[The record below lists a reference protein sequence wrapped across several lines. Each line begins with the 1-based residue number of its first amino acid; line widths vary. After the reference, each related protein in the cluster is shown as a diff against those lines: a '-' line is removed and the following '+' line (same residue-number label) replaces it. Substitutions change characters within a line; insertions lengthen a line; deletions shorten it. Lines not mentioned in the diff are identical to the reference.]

1 LHDQSSDSKL
11 SLGISLLM
19 PRLLYVEA
27 SPRKDRS
34 ASIEVSRAFLE
45 AYRVAHPDD
54 EVETLDI
61 WASDLPSFNGEALA
75 AKYAGLSG
83 MPLTTKQKTVW
94 DEIQRLAAPFLTAD
108 KLLLAVP
115 LWNFGIPYRLK
126 QLIDLISQKDILF
139 SFDGTGFRG
148 LLKARKAAVV
158 YARGLDYLS
167 AASSTPATTYDF
179 QRPYMEMWLR
189 FIGITTISEIIVEKT
204 LFGAEIDVESRTKA
218 KQRAVALAGQF

>member
-1 LHDQSSDSKL
+1 
-11 SLGISLLM
+11 M
-19 PRLLYVEA
+19 ARLLYVEA

-45 AYRVAHPDD
+45 VYRVSNPED
-54 EVETLDI
+54 EIETLDI
-61 WASDLPSFNGEALA
+61 WALDLPSFNGEALA
-75 AKYAGLSG
+75 AKYAGLNG
-83 MPLTTKQKTVW
+83 VPLSSEQKAVW
-94 DEIQRLAAPFLTAD
+94 DDIRSLASPFLAAD

-139 SFDGTGFRG
+139 SFDGSGFRG
-148 LLKARKAAVV
+148 LLKARKAALV

-167 AASSTPATTYDF
+167 AGSSTPAATYDF

-189 FIGITTISEIIVEKT
+189 FIGITEITDIIVEKT
-204 LFGAEIDVESRTKA
+204 LFGPAVDVEARTKA
-218 KQRAVALAGQF
+218 KQRAAAMAARF

>member
-1 LHDQSSDSKL
+1 
-11 SLGISLLM
+11 M

-54 EVETLDI
+54 QVETLDI

-83 MPLTTKQKTVW
+83 MPLTTKQKIVW

-115 LWNFGIPYRLK
+115 LWNFGIPYRLTFCSHSTTLVFEVFSK
-126 QLIDLISQKDILF
+126 LERPPSSTRVALTTCPPHLRRRLQLMI
-139 SFDGTGFRG
+139 FRG
-148 LLKARKAAVV
+148 LTWKCGSALSASPRSAKSSLRRRSSVQRSMLKVERRRSGGQWRLLDNFSPSRLRGLAAV
-158 YARGLDYLS
+158 LK
-167 AASSTPATTYDF
+167 T
-179 QRPYMEMWLR
+179 QR
-189 FIGITTISEIIVEKT
+189 
-204 LFGAEIDVESRTKA
+204 
-218 KQRAVALAGQF
+218 

>member
-1 LHDQSSDSKL
+1 
-11 SLGISLLM
+11 M

-94 DEIQRLAAPFLTAD
+94 DEIQRLAAPFLAAD

-204 LFGAEIDVESRTKA
+204 LFGAEIDVESRAQA
-218 KQRAVALAGQF
+218 KQRAMALAGQF

>member
-1 LHDQSSDSKL
+1 
-11 SLGISLLM
+11 
-19 PRLLYVEA
+19 
-27 SPRKDRS
+27 
-34 ASIEVSRAFLE
+34 
-45 AYRVAHPDD
+45 
-54 EVETLDI
+54 
-61 WASDLPSFNGEALA
+61 LA

-83 MPLTTKQKTVW
+83 MPLTTEQKTVW
-94 DEIQRLAAPFLTAD
+94 DEIQRLAAPFLAAD
-108 KLLLAVP
+108 KLLLAVL

-139 SFDGTGFRG
+139 SFDSTGFRG

-189 FIGITTISEIIVEKT
+189 FIGITAISEIIVEKT
-204 LFGAEIDVESRTKA
+204 LFGAEVDVESRAKA
-218 KQRAVALAGQF
+218 KQRATALAGQF

>member
-1 LHDQSSDSKL
+1 MS
-11 SLGISLLM
+11 
-19 PRLLYVEA
+19 RLLYVEA

-45 AYRVAHPDD
+45 AYRIAHPDD

-75 AKYAGLSG
+75 AKYAGLNG
-83 MPLTTKQKTVW
+83 TPLTTKQKTVW
-94 DEIQRLAAPFLTAD
+94 DEIRRLAAPFLTAD

-126 QLIDLISQKDILF
+126 QQIDLISQKDILF

-148 LLKARKAAVV
+148 LLKARKAAVD

-167 AASSTPATTYDF
+167 NASSTPAKTHDF

-204 LFGAEIDVESRTKA
+204 LFGAEVDLESRAKA
-218 KQRAVALAGQF
+218 KQMAVALAGRF